1 MKMFGAEDN
10 FYKDNEK
17 YCVSVI
23 DMLTPDVPVF
33 TCGLNDFVKEY
44 PTKRPII
51 LTGAQIKMLMTCS
64 IPETRTEVVDGIP
77 VIRERSEYPRFA
89 ITLRGMGQMPTE
101 KATILSGNT
110 GAQYITPKSVERD
123 IDDAASANIEQ
134 TLLEEP
140 GPDRKADLEGATIE
154 ELQVHARGLGLSIPP
169 RASRGSLIT
178 AILKAEE
185 AAAEAK
191 LRS

>member
-1 MKMFGAEDN
+1 MFAAEDT

-44 PTKRPII
+44 PTKKPIT

-101 KATILSGNT
+101 KATILSRNT
-110 GAQYITPKSVERD
+110 GAQYITPKSIERD
-123 IDDAASANIEQ
+123 IEDAASEDMET
-134 TLLEEP
+134 TLMEEP
-140 GPDRKADLEGATIE
+140 GPDRRADLEGATVE
-154 ELQVHARGLGLSIPP
+154 ELQAHAKGLGLAVSN
-169 RASRGSLIT
+169 RATRGSLIS

-191 LRS
+191 LRGE